1 MWFALP
7 AGAGAL
13 AVAVINARLYG
24 SPITTGYD
32 LTDGF
37 ALAYVWPNLQRYIGW
52 LVSAETPLALAGLIC
67 LAIPSRAIWTTPSSS
82 RARPLF
88 LGCASVVWLVYLLY
102 VPWDAWWYLRFLLP
116 TWPMTA
122 IATAGLAGL
131 AGRVGQVGQAGQV
144 GRVGQVSRVGQVG
157 RAMAALVIVA
167 LGVHGAWQA
176 FRRETFNAARGEA
189 KYVEVARVVESIAGP
204 DAVII
209 SAQHSGSIRYYAG
222 RLTLRWDVGDVA
234 WLDRT
239 VEWLAAN
246 GHHPY
251 FVLEP
256 QEIEELRA
264 KFGPSN
270 AVARLDWTPM
280 VVFRGGAVTLY
291 DALRRDKTGAPVAQP
306 ELRAVRDCLP
316 QRPWPRLR

>member
-1 MWFALP
+1 
-7 AGAGAL
+7 
-13 AVAVINARLYG
+13 
-24 SPITTGYD
+24 
-32 LTDGF
+32 
-37 ALAYVWPNLQRYIGW
+37 
-52 LVSAETPLALAGLIC
+52 
-67 LAIPSRAIWTTPSSS
+67 
-82 RARPLF
+82 
-88 LGCASVVWLVYLLY
+88 
-102 VPWDAWWYLRFLLP
+102 
-116 TWPMTA
+116 
-122 IATAGLAGL
+122 
-131 AGRVGQVGQAGQV
+131 
-144 GRVGQVSRVGQVG
+144 
-157 RAMAALVIVA
+157 MAALMIVA

-270 AVARLDWTPM
+270 AVARLDWRPT

-291 DALRRDKTGAPVAQP
+291 DALRREKTGAPVAQP